1 MKPATLLRRV
11 LGAAALAGLFALPA
25 AAQTASPQARKG
37 GTITLAHIA
46 GPGHFD
52 PAMFC
57 TTVELEPAMHIYES
71 LVMMDDKYA
80 AKPMLASKVEVDGEG
95 RKFTFTL
102 RRGVKFHNGKEMTA
116 ADVVAT
122 LQRYAKISPNAPVF
136 ADVSSFDAPDPYTVV
151 INLNKTSAVLLDVM
165 KTPCYPMSIIPAEEA
180 AKGPREN
187 TPIGTG
193 PFQMGEWVKDSHLV
207 LRRFDGYSA
216 DTTAAGPDGFVGR
229 KTVHVDAIRYNFVP
243 EVSTRVAAL
252 QSGAVDIAMIDPNT
266 MPRFDG
272 RKDITIEKIFPGCMN
287 ALVMMSANPPTNNVL
302 IRQAVLAA
310 VDVEDLAEASGQV
323 YKMNPSLLYPDSP
336 YYTGAQMEKSFN
348 VRNAAR
354 AKALLQQAG
363 YKGEKIVILTN
374 SNYAYM
380 RSQMLVL
387 EQQLKAIGMNVE
399 LQVTDWITNA
409 SRMQRQEPGWNIS
422 TTGYCSQPLLGP
434 QQWRPLIYN
443 MTALDR
449 AGEKEIDAAYARFF
463 TSLDINARKAAWLE
477 AETGIREKA
486 YLIKLG
492 DAGNVVAYRSSK
504 VKGWKPWYALR
515 NWDIWAE

>member
-1 MKPATLLRRV
+1 MKTGSGVWQTLGVAAMAT
-11 LGAAALAGLFALPA
+11 AMALPA
-25 AAQTASPQARKG
+25 AAQTANPNAKNG

-71 LVMMDDKYA
+71 LVMMDEKYA
-80 AKPMLASKVEVDGEG
+80 AKPMLASKVDVDPEG
-95 RKFTFTL
+95 KRFTFTL
-102 RRGVKFHNGKEMTA
+102 RHGVKFHNGKEMTS

-122 LQRYAKISPNAPVF
+122 LKRYAKISPNAAVF
-136 ADVSSFDAPDPYTVV
+136 AKVSSFDAPDPYTVV
-151 INLNKTSAVLLDVM
+151 INLTETSAVLLDVM

-187 TPIGTG
+187 APIGTG
-193 PFQMGEWVKDSHLV
+193 PFQVGEWVKDSHLI
-207 LRRFDGYSA
+207 LRRFDGYVA
-216 DTTAAGPDGFVGR
+216 DTSSPGPDGYAGR
-229 KTVHVDAIRYNFVP
+229 KTVHVDSIRYNFMP

-252 QSGAVDIAMIDPNT
+252 QAGTVDIAAIDPTT
-266 MPRFDG
+266 MPRLAG
-272 RKDITIEKIFPGCMN
+272 NKDVTIAKIFPNCMN
-287 ALVMMSANPPTNNVL
+287 ALVMMSQNAPTNNVK

-310 VDVEDLAEASGQV
+310 VDVEELAEASGQV
-323 YKMNPSLLYPDSP
+323 YRLNPSLLYADSP
-336 YYTGAQMEKSFN
+336 YYTGPQMEKYFN
-348 VRNAAR
+348 IHDPAR
-354 AKALLQQAG
+354 AKKLLAEAG

-399 LQVTDWITNA
+399 LQVTDWITNSA
-409 SRMQRQEPGWNIS
+409 RVQRQESGWNIS

-443 MTALDR
+443 MTALDK
-449 AGEKEIDAAYARFF
+449 AGETDIDAAYAKFF
-463 TSLDINARKAAWLE
+463 TSLNIEDRKAAWLA
-477 AETGIREKA
+477 AETGIRSKA

-504 VKGWKPWYALR
+504 VKGWKPWYGMR
-515 NWDIWAE
+515 NWDLWVE